1 MNTEPDE
8 NLYLKFSQNPGG
20 PTPGFNYGRNFLYQG
35 HENAGN
41 LAYVTRINLDVTDPA
56 HRITLLTPVNPTTGL
71 TGFNRIDGSTW
82 NPFTKTLLFAQE
94 DSALGGI
101 IQITPNWP
109 QQVTTLYQF
118 LGRAA
123 YEGIH
128 SDDKGVIY
136 MEEDT
141 AGPRPGGLATIDGVP
156 NLPLKAAAQPN
167 SFVYRYVPNNAKR
180 IEDGGKLQAL
190 QVIIDG
196 NPVAF
201 HAADP
206 VGDITAKVQ
215 RQLHTPGTSWP
226 IKWVTV
232 HTANKDDPPSAL
244 FDANAA
250 AKAAGATPFKRPE
263 NMAWLPARAF
273 ALSSSARPAT
283 RTRPRARF
291 PSWRHAAPGA
301 LSSALILVVTT
312 TIRRI
317 TTVKE
322 SRAKTARSRF
332 SFSATRSTVRSIT
345 LPSPTSA
352 SCWPPRIAAIPC
364 TTSYR
369 NSTWCGRST
378 FKPVTRSAS
387 SRSAGT

>member
-1 MNTEPDE
+1 M
-8 NLYLKFSQNPGG
+8 
-20 PTPGFNYGRNFLYQG
+20 
-35 HENAGN
+35 
-41 LAYVTRINLDVTDPA
+41 TRINLDVTDPA
-56 HRITLLTPVNPTTGL
+56 HRITLLTPVNLATNL

-94 DSALGGI
+94 DFDLGGI

-109 QQVTTLYQF
+109 PQVTTLYQF

-141 AGPRPGGLATIDGVP
+141 AVRDRVV
-156 NLPLKAAAQPN
+156 LPLSTAFRTFPSSAAAQPN
-167 SFVYRYVPNNAKR
+167 SFVYRYVPNNPER

-196 NPVAF
+196 APVVF

-232 HTANKDDPPSAL
+232 HTANKDDPPSLA
-244 FDANAA
+244 FDANAL

-263 NMAWLPARAF
+263 NMAWLPGSGFRTF
-273 ALSSSARPAT
+273 FLARPAT
-283 RTRPRARF
+283 RMRPPARF

-301 LSSALILVVTT
+301 RSSALILVVTT

-332 SFSATRSTVRSIT
+332 SFSATRSTVRSTT

-364 TTSYR
+364 TISYR
-369 NSTWCGRST
+369 NSTRCGRST
-378 FKPVTRSAS
+378 LKTVTRNAS
-387 SRSAGT
+387 SRSAAT